1 MVTKTD
7 YGLIGIIMDRKEV
20 KKTTK
25 MVVEF
30 YCRLC
35 GERMDKKTMKKTTY
49 IIHTTDYGLSGI
61 KMEKMGMEMGCGL
74 SGI

>member
-7 YGLIGIIMDRKEV
+7 YGLSGIKMDRREV

-35 GERMDKKTMKKTTY
+35 GERMDRKTMKKTTD
-49 IIHTTDYGLSGI
+49 IIQKMDYGLSGI
-61 KMEKMGMEMGCGL
+61 KMEKMEMEMGYGL